1 VLLLRLHLFIYRITY
16 KNSSQYT
23 LMAKSR
29 KSKGRSRGRSR
40 KSRNASGGKNAKKP
54 ARRIRR
60 SLGSRSARALAP
72 AISDISDVRTPST
85 IASNMSLTQLQNA
98 AAARGIPFG
107 GLNKD
112 ALVQRINKYA

>member
-1 VLLLRLHLFIYRITY
+1 
-16 KNSSQYT
+16 
-23 LMAKSR
+23 MAKSK
-29 KSKGRSRGRSR
+29 KSKGRSRGRPR
-40 KSRNASGGKNAKKP
+40 KSRASRHTSGGRTTKKTG
-54 ARRIRR
+54 RRIKR
-60 SLGSRSARALAP
+60 SIGSRSARALAP
-72 AISDISDVRTPST
+72 AISDISDVKTPST

>member
-1 VLLLRLHLFIYRITY
+1 
-16 KNSSQYT
+16 
-23 LMAKSR
+23 MAKSR
-29 KSKGRSRGRSR
+29 KSKGRSKRSR
-40 KSRNASGGKNAKKP
+40 RATGGRKRVSRKPKKT
-54 ARRIRR
+54 I
-60 SLGSRSARALAP
+60 GSRSARGLMPP
-72 AISDISDVRTPST
+72 ASDVSAVRTPST